1 MRSMKRLIGL
11 LGMIWFLAVPA
22 AAQRDRGEL
31 QIEVRDQQ
39 GAALAA
45 AGDLV
50 SEGNQF
56 HLNFLVGSEGRHTA
70 QDLAFGVYPVNLPV
84 AGFAPATQLVE
95 IRSMVPQHLSV
106 TLGLKSIETQ
116 MVVSD
121 EGTLVDPARANTVY
135 TIGSQTIGEQMPA
148 QPGRGIQDGVDSS
161 TRLQ

>member
-1 MRSMKRLIGL
+1 MRSVKRFIGL

-45 AGDLV
+45 TGELV

-56 HLNFLVGSEGRHTA
+56 HLNFQVGNEGRYTA
-70 QDLAFGVYPVNLPV
+70 QDLAFGVYRVNLTL

-95 IRSMVPQHLSV
+95 VRSMVPQHLSV
-106 TLGLKSIETQ
+106 TLGVKSIETQ
-116 MVVSD
+116 VVVSD

-135 TIGSQTIGEQMPA
+135 TIGSRTIDE
-148 QPGRGIQDGVDSS
+148 
-161 TRLQ
+161 